1 MHAGILCLNKPPG
14 ITSRDAVNIVQRFAR
29 PLKVGHAG
37 TLDPA
42 AQGVLVVCVGPATR
56 LIPLIHELPKSY
68 VATFLLGRS
77 SPTDDLDSEV
87 ALFEDGSIP
96 TPDAVRAALPRF
108 LGRIEQRPPDYSAVK
123 IAGRRAYDLAR
134 RGKAVELAP
143 RTVEVRRIDLV
154 RYDYPEL
161 ELSIECG
168 SGTYIRALGRDLA
181 IALGTRAVMAALLR
195 TAVGDFRVEEAV
207 DPRALDRDNWRGC
220 LRPARDA
227 VRHLPTLRPPAD
239 DLRRLRN
246 GGMIAIDPTFPIGV
260 RVAVLDERD
269 ELVGI
274 CGVIARNIAKPLIN
288 FRAESGGGS

>member
-1 MHAGILCLNKPPG
+1 VNAGILCLNKPPG
-14 ITSRDAVNIVQRFAR
+14 ITSRDAVNIVQRLAR

-42 AQGVLVVCVGPATR
+42 AQGVLVVCIGQATR
-56 LIPLIHELPKSY
+56 LIPFIQELPKSY
-68 VATFLLGRS
+68 AATFLLGRS
-77 SPTDDLDSEV
+77 SPTDDLEAEV
-87 ALFEDGSIP
+87 TPFEGGSIP
-96 TPDAVRAALPRF
+96 TLEAVRAALPRF
-108 LGRIEQRPPDYSAVK
+108 VGRIEQRPPVYSAVK
-123 IAGRRAYDLAR
+123 IGGRRAYDLAR
-134 RGKAVELAP
+134 RGKTVELAP
-143 RTVEVRRIDLV
+143 RTVEVHRIDLL

-195 TAVGDFRVEEAV
+195 AAIGDFRVEQAV
-207 DPRALDRDNWRGC
+207 DPRTLRHDNWRAC
-220 LRPARDA
+220 LHPARAA

-246 GGMIAIDPTFPIGV
+246 GGTIAVDPTLPSGA

-274 CGVIARNIAKPLIN
+274 CEVIAQNIAKPLVNIV
-288 FRAESGGGS
+288 AES